1 MSTKYHA
8 PVSSLID
15 PVVNS
20 CSIAKASRSLFHIK
34 SMWIECGICVGCGS
48 EFRRGFANLLKT
60 TSVIESS
67 TLTEKNMSSELAQQ
81 NHPSSRLSNGQKR
94 SITVPEETKY
104 VWRVLFED
112 GRMGIDESLYSA
124 IPLNDQNAWYYPSQG
139 HDDSEDEFLDVGTK
153 GGNWGK
159 KTSRGSRW
167 VRRGKIVSWGPGM
180 DEWEV
185 QQLLLYE
192 SLR

>member
-1 MSTKYHA
+1 MEPDKICRNLALSGHKWLAAIRGVQFVSDVVPSSDGNCPERQRRPTK
-8 PVSSLID
+8 
-15 PVVNS
+15 
-20 CSIAKASRSLFHIK
+20 
-34 SMWIECGICVGCGS
+34 
-48 EFRRGFANLLKT
+48 
-60 TSVIESS
+60 
-67 TLTEKNMSSELAQQ
+67 KNMSSELAQQ

-94 SITVPEETKY
+94 SLTVPEETKY
-104 VWRVLFED
+104 VWHILFKE
-112 GRMGIDESLYSA
+112 GRMCIDESLCSA

-139 HDDSEDEFLDVGTK
+139 HDDSEDELLDVGTK

-167 VRRGKIVSWGPGM
+167 VRRGKIVPWGPGM

-185 QQLLLYE
+185 QQLFCSYE